1 MSVLTEPEYFKG
13 NIEFV
18 KDIKSK
24 FSIPVLRKDFT
35 VDEYQIYEAK
45 LYGAD
50 AILLIMAA
58 LTDAEYKKFHALAD
72 SIGLDVLVETHNE
85 EEVKRAVE
93 YGRIIGVNNRN
104 LQTFDEDI
112 TTCERLLPLI
122 PDGKVKVAESAIRKH
137 SDFEYLRGLK
147 FDAAL
152 IGEAFMRKKEN
163 IKKADNLRYEIKICG
178 IRRKEDIDIINKY
191 KPDYIGFI
199 FAKSKREVTP
209 ETVAEITKNLDK
221 NIKKV
226 GVFVNATYEKINEA
240 VNVANLDVVQLH
252 GDENQ
257 EYISNLDCK
266 CEIWKAVRVR
276 DGEDI
281 YDVKGVDRLLL
292 DKYTDDKVRWQQS
305 NF

>member
-1 MSVLTEPEYFKG
+1 MGGYGGALKQLSIGVASSYGKKYIHGAGGTETFFETDHDSFLEAMADAASSVVEYFKG

-18 KDIKSK
+18 KDIKSN

-50 AILLIMAA
+50 AILLILAA

-152 IGEAFMRKKEN
+152 IGEAFMREKD
-163 IKKADNLRYEIKICG
+163 IKKAVDNLRYG
-178 IRRKEDIDIINKY
+178 N
-191 KPDYIGFI
+191 
-199 FAKSKREVTP
+199 
-209 ETVAEITKNLDK
+209 
-221 NIKKV
+221 
-226 GVFVNATYEKINEA
+226 
-240 VNVANLDVVQLH
+240 
-252 GDENQ
+252 
-257 EYISNLDCK
+257 
-266 CEIWKAVRVR
+266 
-276 DGEDI
+276 
-281 YDVKGVDRLLL
+281 
-292 DKYTDDKVRWQQS
+292 
-305 NF
+305 

>member
-1 MSVLTEPEYFKG
+1 MSIDDVSIIAEIKKASPSKGLIRGDFDHMKIAEEYDKCNIQAMSVLTEPEYFKG

-35 VDEYQIYEAK
+35 VDAK

-93 YGRIIGVNNRN
+93 YGSIIGVNNRN

-122 PDGKVKVAESAIRKH
+122 PAGKVKVAESAIRKH

-152 IGEAFMRKKEN
+152 IGEAFMREKD
-163 IKKADNLRYEIKICG
+163 IKKAVDNLRYG
-178 IRRKEDIDIINKY
+178 N
-191 KPDYIGFI
+191 
-199 FAKSKREVTP
+199 
-209 ETVAEITKNLDK
+209 
-221 NIKKV
+221 
-226 GVFVNATYEKINEA
+226 
-240 VNVANLDVVQLH
+240 
-252 GDENQ
+252 
-257 EYISNLDCK
+257 
-266 CEIWKAVRVR
+266 
-276 DGEDI
+276 
-281 YDVKGVDRLLL
+281 
-292 DKYTDDKVRWQQS
+292 
-305 NF
+305 